1 MLNQIFVTFLSD
13 LSSFLIILLL
23 TPLTTTSYLVASS
36 QARSY
41 GILKTTCSDRL
52 TCKNRL
58 GSEVGDS
65 TRNPGVHR
73 SNDHLLCCNNANPM
87 AIVIDLTINFF
98 THFSKSMQKS
108 QKFWRWFLWRNFT
121 FVIFN
126 HKIATVSKF
135 LQKYIGLTKF
145 VKIQPLRCVQHKEY
159 RLILRISAEL
169 FFPFPSLKSLKK
181 SKRPIIT

>member
-1 MLNQIFVTFLSD
+1 LTTLLCGIGPNMLNQIFVTFLSD

-65 TRNPGVHR
+65 TENPGVRR

-87 AIVIDLTINFF
+87 AIVIDLTILFF
-98 THFSKSMQKS
+98 THFSKSTHKIQKLLNEKS
-108 QKFWRWFLWRNFT
+108 DFLWRNFT

-126 HKIATVSKF
+126 HKIATASKF
-135 LQKYIGLTKF
+135 LQKYIGLTRF
-145 VKIQPLRCVQHKEY
+145 VKNQAFAKCPTQEI
-159 RLILRISAEL
+159 
-169 FFPFPSLKSLKK
+169 FFDF
-181 SKRPIIT
+181 TN